1 MQKACSNNDQE
12 READDVPKMRRSA
25 DPTTSSSTTTN
36 PLQQQKTR
44 NKLRN
49 NMPVTM
55 QSCNVM
61 TTMTV
66 EMCDTVSD
74 AEETESPEC
83 DQRDELEDV
92 SFTEALNKLKAEVA
106 CLM

>member
-1 MQKACSNNDQE
+1 
-12 READDVPKMRRSA
+12 MRRSA
-25 DPTTSSSTTTN
+25 DPTTSTTTAK
-36 PLQQQKTR
+36 PLLQQKTR

-74 AEETESPEC
+74 V
-83 DQRDELEDV
+83 DDE
-92 SFTEALNKLKAEVA
+92 A
-106 CLM
+106 